1 MRLLKFESATRLLVI
16 LAASAIGW
24 TAANAADVTMRMR
37 GGNFELSGK
46 LHAYDLK
53 TYTVDTDLY
62 GRMSLKADRFEC
74 VSGDCPV
81 GVVQPSVFRAPGLQE
96 GVDLGETTWIGD
108 SATGTT
114 FMPTLIESFATSVG
128 ARIEKE
134 FGADPR
140 EVSFKLFDRAG
151 KRLGQVN
158 IKRLGITAGFEAM
171 AQTSA
176 DVVWSGR
183 PIEASEEQLLAQTGA
198 SAMRSPGSEHV
209 WANDALVVL
218 VGKENPSVALPI
230 STVADIFA
238 GKVTNWAQAG
248 FPAGAINVYA
258 PSSDMGTWAHF
269 ENLVMK
275 PRGLTLRS
283 DAIRLENANEWADRV
298 AADPLGISV
307 SSIAF
312 VRGARALNMEQG
324 CGLVSPP
331 STFSVKTEEYPLT
344 RRMYFYTPGEP
355 RNPLARALLNFAL
368 SPSVQEALKAS
379 NFVDQA
385 AEILAFTAQGSR
397 IAYALNAEAQN
408 YDQALMRELIQTL
421 RGGERTSLTFRFE
434 PASVNLDTKSREQI
448 RVLKSLMATPAMS
461 GKSLLLVG
469 FSDSVGAFANNLDL
483 SLRRS
488 QAVRDAIDKQNAL
501 PAGEVAT
508 VGFGELAP
516 VACND
521 TGEGRSLNRRVEI
534 WVK

>member
-1 MRLLKFESATRLLVI
+1 MRLLRAEITARLLVI
-16 LAASAIGW
+16 LAVTSVGCSAV
-24 TAANAADVTMRMR
+24 NAADVTMRMR

-46 LHAYDLK
+46 LHAFDLK
-53 TYTVDTDLY
+53 TYTVDTELY
-62 GRMSLKADRFEC
+62 GRMLLKAERFEC
-74 VSGDCPV
+74 VSGDCPTGIV
-81 GVVQPSVFRAPGLQE
+81 KPSMFRAPGLQQ
-96 GVDLGETTWIGD
+96 GIDLGETTWIGD

-128 ARIEKE
+128 AQVEKAI
-134 FGADPR
+134 GADPR
-140 EVSFKLFDRAG
+140 EVSFKLLDRAG

-171 AQTSA
+171 AQSSA
-176 DVVWSGR
+176 EVVWSGR
-183 PIEASEEQLLAQTGA
+183 PIEAGEEQMLSRVGA
-198 SAMRSPGSEHV
+198 PAMRAPGSEHV

-218 VGKENPSVALPI
+218 VAKENPAVALPI
-230 STVADIFA
+230 SMVADIFA
-238 GKVTNWAQAG
+238 GRVTNWAQAG
-248 FPAGAINVYA
+248 FPPGAINVYVPTA
-258 PSSDMGTWAHF
+258 DMGTWAHF
-269 ENLVMK
+269 ENVVMK
-275 PRGLTLRS
+275 PRGLTLRA

-312 VRGARALNMEQG
+312 TRGARALNLEQG

-355 RNPLARALLNFAL
+355 RNPMAQALLNFAL
-368 SPSVQEALKAS
+368 SPNAQEALKAS
-379 NFVDQA
+379 SFVDQA
-385 AEILAFTAQGSR
+385 AEILPFSAQGSR

-461 GKSLLLVG
+461 NKSMLLVG
-469 FSDSVGAFANNLDL
+469 FSDSVGIFANNLEL

-488 QAVRDAIDKQNAL
+488 QAVRDAIEKENAL
-501 PAGEVAT
+501 PAGDVAT